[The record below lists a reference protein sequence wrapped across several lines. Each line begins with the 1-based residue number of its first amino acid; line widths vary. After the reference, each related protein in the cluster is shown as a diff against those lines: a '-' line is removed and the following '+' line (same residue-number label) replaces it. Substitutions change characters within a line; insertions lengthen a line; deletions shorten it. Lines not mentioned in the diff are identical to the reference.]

1 MGIFT
6 FKGGI
11 HPNDGKS
18 LAKDKTIV
26 SILPTGD
33 LVYPLSQ
40 HIGAPAVPL
49 VSVGDEVLV
58 GQKIAEAGGFVS
70 APIHASVSGRVKA
83 IEPHFNPTGTKMN
96 CIIIENDGKYNE
108 IEYAHVK
115 PLAVLTKT
123 EILNLIGEA
132 GIVGMGGAGFPT
144 KVKLSPKEPSKI
156 EYVIA
161 NCAECEPYIT
171 ADYRRMLEQPEELV
185 SGMRIIL
192 RLFDNAKGIFGV
204 EDNKPDCIEKIRE
217 LIKDEPR
224 MEVKTLKTKYP
235 QGSERQLIYATTK
248 KAIHSAMLPADVGCV
263 VDNVETLI
271 AIHNAVVYGRPIT
284 SRVVTVSGDDVQ
296 EPGNF
301 KVLIGT
307 NQRELVDA
315 AGGFVGE
322 AEKVISGGPMMGFA
336 MFTLDTPITK
346 TSSSILCMTNDAV
359 AEREP
364 SACINCG
371 RCVDACPSRIIPSK
385 LADYA
390 EHFNED
396 AFVKWEGMECVE
408 CGCCSY
414 VCPAKRQLK
423 QSIASMKKIV
433 IANRKK
439 RGN

>member
-1 MGIFT
+1 MGLLT

-18 LAKDKTIV
+18 LAKDKPIV
-26 SILPTGD
+26 PVLPSGEM
-33 LVYPLSQ
+33 VYPLSQ
-40 HIGAPAVPL
+40 HIGAPATPIVT
-49 VSVGDEVLV
+49 VGDAVLV

-70 APIHASVSGRVKA
+70 APIYSSVSGKVKA
-83 IEPHFNPTGTKMN
+83 IEPRFNPTGTKVN
-96 CIIIENDGKYNE
+96 SIIIENDGEYNE
-108 IEYAHVK
+108 VEYAHVK
-115 PLAVLTKT
+115 PLAVLTKE

-132 GIVGMGGAGFPT
+132 GVVGMGGAGFPT
-144 KVKLSPKEPSKI
+144 KVKLSPKEPDKI

-185 SGMRIIL
+185 SGMRIVL
-192 RLFDNAKGIFGV
+192 RLFDNAKGIFGI
-204 EDNKPDCIEKIRE
+204 EDNKPDCIKKLRE

-224 MEVKTLKTKYP
+224 MEVKALKTKYP
-235 QGSERQLIYATTK
+235 QGAERQLIFATTK
-248 KAIHSAMLPADVGCV
+248 RAINSTMLPADAGCV

-271 AIHNAVVYGRPIT
+271 AIHNAVTHGRPVI
-284 SRVVTVSGDDVQ
+284 SRIVTVSGDDVQ

-301 KVLIGT
+301 KVLLGT
-307 NQRELVDA
+307 NQREVVDA

-322 AEKVISGGPMMGFA
+322 PEKVISGGPMMGFA

-346 TSSSILCMTNDAV
+346 TSSSILCMTKDAV
-359 AEREP
+359 AAHEP

-390 EHFNED
+390 ERFNED

-423 QSIASMKKIV
+423 QSIGSMKKIV

>member
-1 MGIFT
+1 T

-18 LAKDKTIV
+18 LAKDKAIV

-40 HIGAPAVPL
+40 HIGAPATPIVEI
-49 VSVGDEVLV
+49 GDEVLV

-70 APIHASVSGRVKA
+70 APIHASVSGKVKA
-83 IEPHFNPTGTKMN
+83 IEPRFNPTGTKVN
-96 CIIIENDGKYNE
+96 SIIIENDGEYNE
-108 IEYAHVK
+108 VEYAHVK
-115 PLAVLTKT
+115 PLAILTKE

-132 GIVGMGGAGFPT
+132 GVVGMGGAGFPT

-185 SGMRIIL
+185 SGMRIVL

-204 EDNKPDCIEKIRE
+204 EDNKPDCIEKLRE

-224 MEVKTLKTKYP
+224 MEVKALKTKYP
-235 QGSERQLIYATTK
+235 QGAERQLIYATTK
-248 KAIHSAMLPADVGCV
+248 RAINSTMLPADAGCV

-296 EPGNF
+296 EPGNV

-371 RCVDACPSRIIPSK
+371 RCVDACPSRIIPSR

-390 EHFNED
+390 ERFNEE

-423 QSIASMKKIV
+423 QSIGSMKKIV